1 VLLVEDNK
9 LDIMVVREAFVRY
22 QITADL
28 HVVEDGDAA
37 IRFIETTENTES
49 APCPELV
56 LLDLNLPKRNG
67 LEVLERLRRSPLW
80 ACVQVIIVSSS
91 SSRRDRIATEQIG
104 INGYFVKPASYEE
117 FLEIG
122 EVIARSLQPPQGPAT
137 Q

>member
-1 VLLVEDNK
+1 MASASLPSTRSVFLESLNAFTPQINTPAREWALPLQSASCNVTMAASGSTLGPAKEPRSSSPSQSDFPRELRQPYVLLVEDNK

-56 LLDLNLPKRNG
+56 LLDLNLP
-67 LEVLERLRRSPLW
+67 
-80 ACVQVIIVSSS
+80 
-91 SSRRDRIATEQIG
+91 
-104 INGYFVKPASYEE
+104 
-117 FLEIG
+117 
-122 EVIARSLQPPQGPAT
+122 
-137 Q
+137 